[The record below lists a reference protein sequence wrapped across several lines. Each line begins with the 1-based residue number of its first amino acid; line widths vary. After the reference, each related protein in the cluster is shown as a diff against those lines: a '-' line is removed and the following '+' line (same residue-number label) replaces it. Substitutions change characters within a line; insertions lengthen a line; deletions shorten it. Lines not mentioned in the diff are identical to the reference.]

1 MRGLKRNRQKY
12 IQIFTGPVL
21 AYRFTEAVSKKN
33 LTVKQTDIIFLD
45 LLSVHP
51 WLSLH

>member
-12 IQIFTGPVL
+12 IQIFL

-45 LLSVHP
+45 LLSVRP